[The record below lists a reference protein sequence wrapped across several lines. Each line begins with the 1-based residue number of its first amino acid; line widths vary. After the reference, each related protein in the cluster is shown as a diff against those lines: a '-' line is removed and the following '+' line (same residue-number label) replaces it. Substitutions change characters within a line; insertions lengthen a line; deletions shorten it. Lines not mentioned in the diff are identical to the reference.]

1 MSRQALR
8 LVSADRSADLE
19 RRLEPSAADLA
30 REAARLAEIAASFAL
45 TGLRLDDL
53 PEAVWRTDADYRLV
67 DEAPAPANDRAVT
80 FPDAPKRT
88 AHIAPS
94 FPARALQVLDW
105 ALVLVVAELAAVW
118 STGAG
123 LGALPIAQA
132 ISFLAAASMLKV
144 GLWLTESYRFAL
156 SRPRPGRTIGALA
169 LGAIGGVMVAN
180 FTAPDA
186 RAAAA
191 LAAIMPLAA
200 LVVAAIH
207 GALAVWIAAAHRAGM
222 FSENIVVVGATD
234 ASRRLVERLER
245 TKEARVVAIVEDR
258 KARAPAA
265 IAGVP
270 VCGALADLM
279 AWDGLAHIDRIVI
292 AAPQASETRL
302 RSVVKRLST
311 LPHRVD
317 LLIDVDVN
325 HVAGRGVQRFAGS
338 AVACVSGRPH
348 NFRRALVKRLQDVV
362 LGALALVAL
371 APALFAIAAAIKF
384 DSNGPVL
391 FRQPRSGF
399 NNRVFSL
406 LKFRTMHAD
415 GETVTRL
422 GTLLRRFSLDELPQ
436 LINVLRGDMSIV
448 GPRPHAPGMKAGARS
463 ADAIIAEYAHR
474 HRVKPG
480 ITGWAQVNGCRGRVT
495 GPTALRERLRFDLA
509 YVARASLWFDL
520 QILARTPLA
529 MRRGPLKQK

>member
-1 MSRQALR
+1 
-8 LVSADRSADLE
+8 
-19 RRLEPSAADLA
+19 LA
-30 REAARLAEIAASFAL
+30 REATRLAEIAAAFAL
-45 TGLRLDDL
+45 TGLRIDDL
-53 PEAVWRTDADYRLV
+53 PESVWRSEADYRTT
-67 DEAPAPANDRAVT
+67 EQEPTAANDRSVT
-80 FPDAPKRT
+80 FPAPPKR
-88 AHIAPS
+88 AVHIAPS

-105 ALVLVVAELAAVW
+105 ALIVVVAELAAVW
-118 STGAG
+118 SSGAG
-123 LGALPIAQA
+123 LTTLPIGQA
-132 ISFLAAASMLKV
+132 LSFLASAGMLKV

-156 SRPRPGRTIGALA
+156 SRPRTGRTIGALA
-169 LGAIGGVMVAN
+169 LGAIGGVLVAN
-180 FTAPDA
+180 FSAPDA

-191 LAAIMPLAA
+191 LAAIMP
-200 LVVAAIH
+200 VAAFVIAGVH
-207 GALAVWIAAAHRAGM
+207 AALAVWIAAAHRAGV

-234 ASRRLVERLER
+234 ASQRLAERLAR
-245 TKEARVVAIVEDR
+245 SKEARVVAIVEDR

-270 VCGALADLM
+270 VCGTLADLM

-348 NFRRALVKRLQDVV
+348 NFRRAVVKRLEDVI
-362 LGALALVAL
+362 LGALAITLL
-371 APALFAIAAAIKF
+371 APALVAIAIAITL
-384 DSNGPVL
+384 DSRGPIV
-391 FRQPRSGF
+391 FRQPRIGF
-399 NNRVFSL
+399 NNRVFTL
-406 LKFRTMHAD
+406 LKFRTMRAD
-415 GETVTRL
+415 GATVTRV
-422 GTLLRRFSLDELPQ
+422 GGFLRRFGLDELPQ
-436 LINVLRGDMSIV
+436 LINVLRGEMSLV
-448 GPRPHAPGMKAGARS
+448 GPRPHTPGLKAGARS

-495 GPTALRERLRFDLA
+495 GPTALRERLRLDLA

-529 MRRGPLKQK
+529 MWRGPLKQK